1 MKENEVI
8 DFGFVLKSLYK
19 NWIIGL
25 ITFIIAAFSYYTFT
39 KDLKKNYIY
48 EANIAGL
55 DSYQII
61 ILNSINNKLNNLQNF
76 DYVSLQASNTSAYL
90 NMDVEDRISMNEYI
104 FERNKHNQ
112 EKKDKSV
119 DQIHFLTENYIYSQI
134 IKLSRDK
141 FFLLLQEFKMY

>member
-25 ITFIIAAFSYYTFT
+25 IIFIIVAFSYYIFT

-55 DSYQII
+55 DSYQI
-61 ILNSINNKLNNLQNF
+61 LVLDN
-76 DYVSLQASNTSAYL
+76 
-90 NMDVEDRISMNEYI
+90 
-104 FERNKHNQ
+104 
-112 EKKDKSV
+112 
-119 DQIHFLTENYIYSQI
+119 
-134 IKLSRDK
+134 
-141 FFLLLQEFKMY
+141 

>member
-1 MKENEVI
+1 MKDNEVI
-8 DFGFVLKSLYK
+8 DFGFVLKSLLK

-90 NMDVEDRISMNEYI
+90 NMDMEDRISM
-104 FERNKHNQ
+104 
-112 EKKDKSV
+112 KK
-119 DQIHFLTENYIYSQI
+119 
-134 IKLSRDK
+134 
-141 FFLLLQEFKMY
+141 